1 MGARSFA
8 AALTHPLMPNLRS
21 VKFYRK
27 HYALTQEDLA
37 VLLAYSQTGISRL
50 EGDPD
55 AGMLDTAFALQ
66 VLFGLPPSQVY
77 WKVYQEV
84 EEAVMAR
91 AAALDEKVRGRTDPD
106 SLQKQQLLI
115 DMVDR
120 ARTVADAL

>member
-1 MGARSFA
+1 MGAWHFA
-8 AALTHPLMPNLRS
+8 AALTHPLMPTLRS

-27 HYALTQEDLA
+27 HYALTQDELA
-37 VLLAYSQTGISRL
+37 GLLAYSQTGISRL
-50 EGDPD
+50 ESDPD
-55 AGMLDTAFALQ
+55 AGTLDTAFALQ

-91 AAALDEKVRGRTDPD
+91 AAALDESVRDKADPD
-106 SLQKQQLLI
+106 SRCKQQLLI

-120 ARTVADAL
+120 ARISDDA